1 MAFFHLNNH
10 YLKMKDI
17 ISIIE
22 NGEWKKYPD
31 IAKLSIEQ
39 IEIMKKTIIEM
50 ECLGFKQLFIN

>member
-1 MAFFHLNNH
+1 
-10 YLKMKDI
+10 MKDI

-50 ECLGFKQLFIN
+50 EYLGFKQLFIN

>member
-1 MAFFHLNNH
+1 
-10 YLKMKDI
+10 MKNI

-31 IAKLSIEQ
+31 VAKLSIEQ